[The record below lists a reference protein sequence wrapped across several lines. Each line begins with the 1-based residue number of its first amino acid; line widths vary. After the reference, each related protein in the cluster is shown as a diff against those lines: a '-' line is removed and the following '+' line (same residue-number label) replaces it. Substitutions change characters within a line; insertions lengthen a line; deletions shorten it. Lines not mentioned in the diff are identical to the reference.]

1 MTGMRKSGLLRR
13 VATIVIGVVVVCGML
28 GVAFAIGLHAG
39 TRRNAL
45 FQLVKDVKVT
55 IESALGRPDATSAA
69 NDKSR
74 HASML
79 DAAGIANAQSQH
91 APPADAADWS
101 GFYRLVT
108 AEKDLAGFR
117 PINPWLPNAI
127 APRLQPWA
135 RAKME
140 ATDGVA
146 DDTGQICQPVGMLRL
161 TGFAGGFLWLPA
173 ADKILIAYSP
183 IELGGVQRV
192 YLNRTHPRNL
202 LPTWNGDSVGYWEGD
217 TLVVD
222 TVGFNDKSWLHS
234 TMEPHTEELHVVQRV
249 RRVGN
254 GAFLEVHYTV
264 EDRKALTSA
273 YVYSR
278 YYKRV
283 DDHMPEE
290 ICNDDVQMFREF
302 RDQALKA
309 QLDRA
314 RRIE

>member
-1 MTGMRKSGLLRR
+1 MLRRAIAIVIAVVVLCGLLG
-13 VATIVIGVVVVCGML
+13 A
-28 GVAFAIGLHAG
+28 AFAVGLHAG
-39 TRRNAL
+39 TRRTAL
-45 FQLVKDVKVT
+45 FQFAKGIKET
-55 IESALGRPDATSAA
+55 IDRTLG
-69 NDKSR
+69 KSGGSST
-74 HASML
+74 ASTHTQGQHMTVL
-79 DAAGIANAQSQH
+79 DAAGIERAQAQK
-91 APPADAADWS
+91 APPANAAEWA
-101 GFYRLVT
+101 GFYRMVT
-108 AEKDLAGFR
+108 AEKDLAGFQ
-117 PINPWLPNAI
+117 PINPWLPVVI

-173 ADKILIAYSP
+173 RDKVLIAYSP
-183 IELGGVQRV
+183 IELGGIQRV

-222 TVGFNDKSWLHS
+222 TIGFNDKSWLQS
-234 TMEPHTEELHVVQRV
+234 TMEPHTEETHVIQRI

-254 GAFLEVHYTV
+254 GAFIEVHYTV

-273 YVYSR
+273 YAYSR
-278 YYKRV
+278 YYKRIG
-283 DDHMPEE
+283 DYMPEE
-290 ICNDDVQMFREF
+290 VCNDDVQMFREF

-309 QLDRA
+309 QLARA

>member
-1 MTGMRKSGLLRR
+1 MLRR
-13 VATIVIGVVVVCGML
+13 AMAIVMSVVVLCALL

-39 TRRNAL
+39 TRRNTL
-45 FQLVKDVKVT
+45 FQLAKDIKT
-55 IESALGRPDATSAA
+55 GIDTALSGGSESSRAEDAEKA
-69 NDKSR
+69 R
-74 HASML
+74 HMSVL
-79 DAAGIANAQSQH
+79 DAAGIARAQSQQV
-91 APPADAADWS
+91 APANAAEWA
-101 GFYRLVT
+101 GFYRMVT

-117 PINPWLPNAI
+117 PLNPWLPVVI

-173 ADKILIAYSP
+173 RDKVLIAYSP

-222 TVGFNDKSWLHS
+222 TIGFNDKSWLHS
-234 TMEPHTEELHVVQRV
+234 TMEPHTEETHVIQRIRRV
-249 RRVGN
+249 RG
-254 GAFLEVHYTV
+254 GAFIEVHYTV

-273 YVYSR
+273 YTYTR
-278 YYKRV
+278 YYKRIG
-283 DDHMPEE
+283 DHMPEDV
-290 ICNDDVQMFREF
+290 CNDDVQIFREF

-309 QLDRA
+309 QLERA